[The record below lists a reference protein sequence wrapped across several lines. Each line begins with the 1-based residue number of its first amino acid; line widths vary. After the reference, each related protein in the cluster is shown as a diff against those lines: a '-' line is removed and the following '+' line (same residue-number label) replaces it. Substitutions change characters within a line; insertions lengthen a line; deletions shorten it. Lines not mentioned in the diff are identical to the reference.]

1 MNRALLFF
9 TLIFSISCNNKNTL
23 VFEKTDV
30 LTLDKILNDTDII
43 ILDVRTSEEINAGY
57 IPNSTFIDYYDKNF
71 ENKINLIDRSKK
83 IYTLCK
89 SGERSVKAAEIL
101 SQKGFQKVYNLDGG
115 FMRWKANNM
124 PYDKNL
130 VNNDSSTLELI
141 SEHTL
146 DSLIENNINTLIYI
160 YTKWC
165 SPCKKME
172 PTIDKLVDNNSSL
185 NVIKIDLDANTY
197 AQKRF
202 DVKSLP
208 TLVLYENNS
217 VVWHKNGIIAYDD
230 LISFF

>member
-1 MNRALLFF
+1 
-9 TLIFSISCNNKNTL
+9 
-23 VFEKTDV
+23 
-30 LTLDKILNDTDII
+30 
-43 ILDVRTSEEINAGY
+43 
-57 IPNSTFIDYYDKNF
+57 
-71 ENKINLIDRSKK
+71 
-83 IYTLCK
+83 
-89 SGERSVKAAEIL
+89 
-101 SQKGFQKVYNLDGG
+101 
-115 FMRWKANNM
+115 MRWKANKM

-141 SEHTL
+141 SQNRL
-146 DSLIENNINTLIYI
+146 DSLIENNINNLIYI

-217 VVWHKNGIIAYDD
+217 VVWHKNGIIAYND